1 MSEVNKA
8 VLAAANVDNP
18 DRFMNAPKQAMQQDP
33 LADIMSATR
42 GQPIKAFPGQDH
54 DAHIAVKT
62 AYVQDPL
69 NGANPIMK
77 QVEPVLLANIRDYDH
92 G

>member
-1 MSEVNKA
+1 MPEINKA

-18 DRFMNAPKQAMQQDP
+18 DRFINMPQQAMQQDP

-62 AYVQDPL
+62 AYLQDPL

-77 QVEPVLLANIRDYDH
+77 H

>member
-1 MSEVNKA
+1 MPEINKA

-18 DRFMNAPKQAMQQDP
+18 DRFINVPQQAMQQDP

-62 AYVQDPL
+62 AYVQDPAKWCQPDYET
-69 NGANPIMK
+69 GRASPISK
-77 QVEPVLLANIRDYDH
+77 H
-92 G
+92 S